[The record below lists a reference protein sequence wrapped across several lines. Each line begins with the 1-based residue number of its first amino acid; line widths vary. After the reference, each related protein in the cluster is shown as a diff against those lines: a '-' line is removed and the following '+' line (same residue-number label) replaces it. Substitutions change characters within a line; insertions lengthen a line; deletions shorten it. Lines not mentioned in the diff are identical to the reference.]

1 MTDTASTVYPPRV
14 SSLPQFPR
22 VSARNLEG
30 LDAELPGAFTG
41 RRNVVLV
48 AFRRDHQR
56 LVDSWLPWF
65 ESEAAD
71 DPDLRFYEVPTIA
84 RIWAPARRF
93 IDGGMAAAIKVPAVL
108 QRTFTVY
115 GDVSRVTGPLGLR
128 DTSTV
133 AVVFVDGEG
142 RVRWKGRG
150 GLSAESAAGLH
161 DALEAHRTL

>member
-1 MTDTASTVYPPRV
+1 M
-14 SSLPQFPR
+14 SSFPQFPR
-22 VSARNLEG
+22 VAARNLQG
-30 LDAELPGAFTG
+30 LDVSLPDAFTG
-41 RRNVVLV
+41 RRNIVLV
-48 AFRRDHQR
+48 AFHRDQQR

-108 QRTFTVY
+108 QRTMTVY

-128 DTSTV
+128 DSSTV
-133 AVVFVDGEG
+133 AVVFVDDEG
-142 RVRWKGRG
+142 LVRWKGRG
-150 GLSAESAAGLH
+150 GLTDETAASLR
-161 DALEAHRTL
+161 DALETHRTL